1 MAKPTTSGEHEPL
14 FNSKDQPANYGR
26 TAIGGGDY
34 EEERQRKV
42 RTDVCVRHYTV

>member
-1 MAKPTTSGEHEPL
+1 MAKPTSGEHEPL
-14 FNSKDQPANYGR
+14 FKDQPANYGG

-34 EEERQRKV
+34 EERQRKV